1 MSLHIDDRCVSAA
14 KKDLL
19 HNAHASQM
27 WSHEEWVHHF
37 DHTNSNRFGAT
48 GWTFKIHAIV

>member
-27 WSHEEWVHHF
+27 WSHEQWVHHF